1 MSNDN
6 LDVIKQSIQ
15 TIPDYPKPGILF
27 RDVTSLMEDP
37 TAYQATIDAL
47 VAKYRGQGFTK
58 VIGTESRGF
67 LFGAPLALA
76 LALPFVPVRKPGK
89 LPRAVISENYQLE
102 YGEDTLEIH
111 SDAIDDGDKVLVI
124 DDLLATGG
132 TIEATVKLVRRLGG
146 TVEHAGF
153 VISLPDIG
161 GEEKLTALGVSVYS
175 LCEFA
180 GH

>member
-47 VAKYRGQGFTK
+47 AAQYRDQGFTK

-67 LFGAPLALA
+67 F
-76 LALPFVPVRKPGK
+76 
-89 LPRAVISENYQLE
+89 IWC
-102 YGEDTLEIH
+102 
-111 SDAIDDGDKVLVI
+111 AIGVS
-124 DDLLATGG
+124 TG
-132 TIEATVKLVRRLGG
+132 
-146 TVEHAGF
+146 
-153 VISLPDIG
+153 
-161 GEEKLTALGVSVYS
+161 TAL
-175 LCEFA
+175 CACPQA
-180 GH
+180 GQAAT